1 MWQGGLRQWES
12 WVKQLVSWCKK
23 SKCLQAPHFYP
34 QALALNCL
42 AYVSNEVSLSVGYVH
57 SSGLDGHEGMAQCSS
72 GYLVQIQL
80 AIALQMMKL
89 AETIVINLPGGT
101 SSASMQASQTQGATE
116 SWLCHCNHLCIQEQ
130 TPSARGGPFGWST
143 SRVSRVVCTH

>member
-1 MWQGGLRQWES
+1 M
-12 WVKQLVSWCKK
+12 
-23 SKCLQAPHFYP
+23 
-34 QALALNCL
+34 
-42 AYVSNEVSLSVGYVH
+42 GYVH

-72 GYLVQIQL
+72 GYLVQIQI

-116 SWLCHCNHLCIQEQ
+116 SWLCHCHHLCRQEQ
-130 TPSARGGPFGWST
+130 TPSAPADLLAGQPL
-143 SRVSRVVCTH
+143 VSRLWQKADRTVLQSLQQIQTQTWEGHVVSKAYG